1 MRRILSQL
9 FGAAPAARTT
19 PPPPGPP
26 PPPPPCQ
33 PPPPGAASEGTE
45 RTWTSTDGL
54 DLSARDYAPAA
65 GPARLPVICLHG
77 LTRNSRDFDGIAPA
91 MAAAGR
97 RVLAL
102 DVRGR
107 GRSARD
113 PNPSNYNPAVY
124 AGDVAALMSEA
135 GLARGIF
142 LGTSMGGLIAMT
154 LATLRPDLI
163 AGAILND
170 IGPEI
175 ASEGL
180 TRIGSYVG
188 SAEPAATWAEA
199 AQRTRAVNAVALPN
213 LSDADW
219 MTFARRTWREE
230 TPGRIV
236 QDYDPAIAQAFA
248 GAPAGSTQSSPDL
261 WPLFMALAVNRPL
274 LLIRGAQSDL
284 LTAGTAGRMQALAPQ
299 MRRLDIEG
307 VGHAPTLDEPQA
319 RSAILDYLKTAP

>member
-1 MRRILSQL
+1 V
-9 FGAAPAARTT
+9 
-19 PPPPGPP
+19 
-26 PPPPPCQ
+26 
-33 PPPPGAASEGTE
+33 E
-45 RTWTSTDGL
+45 RTWTSTDGVE
-54 DLSARDYAPAA
+54 LSARDYAPAA
-65 GPARLPVICLHG
+65 GPARLPIVCLHG

-113 PNPSNYNPAVY
+113 PNPSKYNPAVY

-142 LGTSMGGLIAMT
+142 LGTSMGGLITMT

-175 ASEGL
+175 ATEGL
-180 TRIGSYVG
+180 TRIGGYVG
-188 SAEPAATWAEA
+188 AAEPAASWAEA
-199 AQRTRAVNAVALPN
+199 AQRARAVNGLALPN

-230 TPGRIV
+230 TPGEIV
-236 QDYDPAIAQAFA
+236 PDYDPAIAQAFA

-284 LTAGTAGRMQALAPQ
+284 LAAGTAGRMQALAPQ
-299 MRRLDIEG
+299 MRRVDIEG
-307 VGHAPTLDEPQA
+307 VGHAPTLDEPEA

>member
-1 MRRILSQL
+1 MRRMLSL
-9 FGAAPAARTT
+9 MFGATPAPRPAGQPPDPPSGRSS
-19 PPPPGPP
+19 PPPASGP
-26 PPPPPCQ
+26 
-33 PPPPGAASEGTE
+33 ASEGVE

-54 DLSARDYAPAA
+54 ELSARDYAPAA

-77 LTRNSRDFDGIAPA
+77 LTRNSRDFDGVAPA

-107 GRSARD
+107 GRSAHD

-124 AGDVAALMSEA
+124 AGDVAALMTEA
-135 GLARGIF
+135 GIARGIF

-175 ASEGL
+175 ATEGL

-188 SAEPAATWAEA
+188 AAEPAASWAEA
-199 AQRTRAVNAVALPN
+199 AQRSRAVNGVALPN
-213 LSDADW
+213 LSDAGW
-219 MTFARRTWREE
+219 MTFARRTWREIE
-230 TPGRIV
+230 PGRIV
-236 QDYDPAIAQAFA
+236 PDYDPAIAQAFA

-261 WPLFMALAVNRPL
+261 WPLFMALAMNRPL
-274 LLIRGAQSDL
+274 LLIRGGQSDL
-284 LTAGTAGRMQALAPQ
+284 LTTGTAGRMQALAPQ
-299 MRRLDIEG
+299 MRRLDIDG
-307 VGHAPTLDEPQA
+307 VGHAPTLDEPEA
-319 RSAILDYLKTAP
+319 RSAILDFLKTAP

>member
-1 MRRILSQL
+1 MRRILSQM

-19 PPPPGPP
+19 APP
-26 PPPPPCQ
+26 PPPSRPSSRPS
-33 PPPPGAASEGTE
+33 PSPGAASEGAE
-45 RTWTSTDGL
+45 RTWTSADGL

-77 LTRNSRDFDGIAPA
+77 LTRNSRDFDGVAPA

-113 PNPSNYNPAVY
+113 PNSSNYNPAVY
-124 AGDVAALMSEA
+124 AGDVAALMTEA

-154 LATLRPDLI
+154 LATMRPDLI

-175 ASEGL
+175 ATEGL
-180 TRIGSYVG
+180 TRIGGYVG
-188 SAEPAATWAEA
+188 AAEPAATWAEA
-199 AQRTRAVNAVALPN
+199 AQRARAVNGVALPN
-213 LSDADW
+213 LTDADW
-219 MTFARRTWREE
+219 MTFARRTWREVE
-230 TPGRIV
+230 PGRIIP
-236 QDYDPAIAQAFA
+236 DYDPAIAQAFA

-274 LLIRGAQSDL
+274 LLIRGAKSDL

-307 VGHAPTLDEPQA
+307 VGHAPTLDEPVA
-319 RSAILDYLKTAP
+319 RSAILDFLKTAP